1 MFYSSSYFVWLKR
14 LLRHPCHT
22 IDMFVLITLKE
33 TVKIPP
39 LKLHLSLNDCIRD
52 ELNDQLANKV
62 IVNVGLCITLYDI
75 TNVGQS
81 FLHQGDA
88 SSHTD
93 GKCLHVMFHAFDCF
107 VNEMNPFIASLD
119 SDISLR
125 RLPSL
130 PI

>member
-1 MFYSSSYFVWLKR
+1 MVVFEAHVTCFILYFVLFGSKKNCSDTCVIP
-14 LLRHPCHT
+14 L
-22 IDMFVLITLKE
+22 DMFVLVTLKE

-39 LKLHLSLNDCIRD
+39 HKLHLSLNDCIRD

-75 TNVGQS
+75 THVGQS

-93 GKCLHVMFHAFDCF
+93 GKCLDLMFHALI
-107 VNEMNPFIASLD
+107 VSLT
-119 SDISLR
+119 R
-125 RLPSL
+125 
-130 PI
+130 

>member
-1 MFYSSSYFVWLKR
+1 
-14 LLRHPCHT
+14 
-22 IDMFVLITLKE
+22 MFVLITLKE

-75 TNVGQS
+75 THVGQS

-93 GKCLHVMFHAFDCF
+93 GKCLHVMFHALI
-107 VNEMNPFIASLD
+107 VSLT
-119 SDISLR
+119 R
-125 RLPSL
+125 
-130 PI
+130 